1 MADQSGSAEAI
12 ARQVIAQCR
21 REIASAWT
29 HVEAARDALRRS
41 RWMLARWSEQIG
53 MAKSDQRPQPEE
65 SERPAVLRIGKFVL
79 VAPEAPI
86 RGGGRRNR
94 PGRGRSFQNRRS
106 RGPAVMNVPTQM
118 RSARRQGR

>member
-1 MADQSGSAEAI
+1 MADQSGTAEAI
-12 ARQVIAQCR
+12 ARQVIEQCR

-53 MAKSDQRPQPEE
+53 MAKWNEHPQPEP
-65 SERPAVLRIGKFVL
+65 SDRPAVLRIGKFVL

-86 RGGGRRNR
+86 RSARRNR
-94 PGRGRSFQNRRS
+94 PGRARSLQNRRS
-106 RGPAVMNVPTQM
+106 RSPANVPTQM
-118 RSARRQGR
+118 RSARR